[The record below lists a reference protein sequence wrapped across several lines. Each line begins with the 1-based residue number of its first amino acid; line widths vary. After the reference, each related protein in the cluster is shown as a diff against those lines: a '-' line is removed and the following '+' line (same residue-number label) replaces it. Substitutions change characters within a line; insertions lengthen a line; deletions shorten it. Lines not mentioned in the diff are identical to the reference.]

1 MSHLENKDL
10 PVIFDKKEAVAEIK
24 KNVKVKWKRKFE
36 LSEKVDNIQE
46 VFTEVGCRNC
56 FGEEDRESFSAL
68 NQLLSGHSILNS
80 HKAKMDTSVSNLCNT
95 CQVPEDVYHF
105 LFQCKSFKIQRNHL
119 QTTVEDIL
127 NREGLNSISDINLK
141 VLNGISDNISKQG
154 QNELVGALLQYIKCT
169 NRFRQV

>member
-56 FGEEDRESFSAL
+56 FGEEERESFSAL
-68 NQLLSGHSILNS
+68 NQVGG
-80 HKAKMDTSVSNLCNT
+80 KKG
-95 CQVPEDVYHF
+95 
-105 LFQCKSFKIQRNHL
+105 
-119 QTTVEDIL
+119 
-127 NREGLNSISDINLK
+127 NRTEPNRTNGLYRTEPTEISDC
-141 VLNGISDNISKQG
+141 NGTGFYLRHRTEPTNAIFTGYFIIISFSYQANYSSS
-154 QNELVGALLQYIKCT
+154 
-169 NRFRQV
+169 